1 MLTKFS
7 MTQCITTSLSSK
19 TPIQKKSQIFKLFF
33 PFYCRKCNFNAY
45 IYYEEI
51 FFLNTNHGRTI
62 MKIYV
67 DKALEKQWEE
77 ASLSN
82 NFIFCK
88 VMSENLDLCKEFLEM
103 LLNIKIE
110 SISLAQP
117 ETTLNVDFFAKGIR
131 LDVFVKDNTDRI
143 FDIEMQVIGKD
154 YLPLR
159 ARYYQSVLDVSSLHA
174 GEDYESLTES
184 YVIFLCLDDIFHK
197 NLPIYTFKSVCLEDS
212 TLVLDD
218 KTTKVFCNAQ
228 KYDKMPAEKLRTFFK
243 FLVEK
248 KPDETE
254 FSKTLSEKVLKAK
267 IPEDSRRTFMTLEQ
281 EIKLAAKHAA
291 QEAYEKAYK
300 EAEKEKELAVKKA
313 AENNAIK
320 LKESGVSVE
329 IISKCTGLSLEEV
342 QNL

>member
-1 MLTKFS
+1 
-7 MTQCITTSLSSK
+7 
-19 TPIQKKSQIFKLFF
+19 
-33 PFYCRKCNFNAY
+33 
-45 IYYEEI
+45 
-51 FFLNTNHGRTI
+51 
-62 MKIYV
+62 
-67 DKALEKQWEE
+67 
-77 ASLSN
+77 
-82 NFIFCK
+82 
-88 VMSENLDLCKEFLEM
+88 M

-117 ETTLNVDFFAKGIR
+117 ETTLNVDFFSKGIR

-197 NLPIYTFKSVCLEDS
+197 GLPIYTFKSVCLEDS

-243 FLVEK
+243 FLVQK
-248 KPDETE
+248 KPDETD
-254 FSKTLSEKVLKAK
+254 FSKIINEKVLKAK
-267 IPEDSRRTFMTLEQ
+267 ITEDSRRTFMTLEQ
-281 EIKLAAKHAA
+281 EIRLAAKHAA
-291 QEAYEKAYK
+291 QAAAEKASKEGYEKGYKEAYK
-300 EAEKEKELAVKKA
+300 EAEAEKDLAVKKA
-313 AENNAIK
+313 AENNARK

>member
-1 MLTKFS
+1 
-7 MTQCITTSLSSK
+7 
-19 TPIQKKSQIFKLFF
+19 
-33 PFYCRKCNFNAY
+33 
-45 IYYEEI
+45 
-51 FFLNTNHGRTI
+51 

-67 DKALEKQWEE
+67 NKEIKKKCEE
-77 ASLSN
+77 ASISN
-82 NFIFCK
+82 NLIYHK
-88 VMSENLDLCKEFLEM
+88 VKSENLDLCKEFLEM
-103 LLNIKIE
+103 LLNIRIE

-131 LDVFVKDNTDRI
+131 LDVFVKDDTDRI

-197 NLPIYTFKSVCLEDS
+197 GLPIYTFKSVCLADS

-228 KYDKMPAEKLRTFFK
+228 KYDKMPTEKLRTFFK
-243 FLVEK
+243 FLVQK
-248 KPDETE
+248 KPDETD

-267 IPEDSRRTFMTLEQ
+267 IPEDSRRTYMTLEQ
-281 EIKLAAKHAA
+281 EIRLAAKHAA
-291 QEAYEKAYK
+291 QAAVK
-300 EAEKEKELAVKKA
+300 EAEKEKEIALKKA
-313 AENNAIK
+313 AENNARKMKAKNIPDAV
-320 LKESGVSVE
+320 LAVCPV
-329 IISKCTGLSLEEV
+329 LSLEQV
-342 QNL
+342 QEL

>member
-1 MLTKFS
+1 
-7 MTQCITTSLSSK
+7 
-19 TPIQKKSQIFKLFF
+19 
-33 PFYCRKCNFNAY
+33 
-45 IYYEEI
+45 
-51 FFLNTNHGRTI
+51 

-67 DKALEKQWEE
+67 NKELEKQWEE

-103 LLNIKIE
+103 LLNIRIE

-131 LDVFVKDNTDRI
+131 LDVFVKDDTDRI

-197 NLPIYTFKSVCLEDS
+197 GLPIYTFKSVCLEDS

-243 FLVEK
+243 FLVQK
-248 KPDETE
+248 KPDETD
-254 FSKTLSEKVLKAK
+254 FSKIINEKVLKAK
-267 IPEDSRRTFMTLEQ
+267 ITEDSRRTFMTLEQ
-281 EIKLAAKHAA
+281 EIRLAAKHAA
-291 QEAYEKAYK
+291 QEAAQEAYEKGYK

-313 AENNAIK
+313 AENNARK

>member
-1 MLTKFS
+1 MNEYYPPEL
-7 MTQCITTSLSSK
+7 L
-19 TPIQKKSQIFKLFF
+19 KKW
-33 PFYCRKCNFNAY
+33 N
-45 IYYEEI
+45 
-51 FFLNTNHGRTI
+51 
-62 MKIYV
+62 
-67 DKALEKQWEE
+67 E
-77 ASLSN
+77 ASLSD

-131 LDVFVKDNTDRI
+131 LDVFVKDDTDRI
-143 FDIEMQVIGKD
+143 FDIEMQVIGND

-197 NLPIYTFKSVCLEDS
+197 DQPIYTFKSVCLEDS

-243 FLVEK
+243 FLVQK
-248 KPDETE
+248 KPDETD
-254 FSKTLSEKVLKAK
+254 FSKIINEKVLKAK
-267 IPEDSRRTFMTLEQ
+267 ITEDSRRTFMTLEQ
-281 EIKLAAKHAA
+281 EIRLAAKHAA
-291 QEAYEKAYK
+291 QAAAEKASKEGYEKGYKEAYK
-300 EAEKEKELAVKKA
+300 EAEAEKDLAVKKA
-313 AENNAIK
+313 AENNARK